1 MALSLNWGHAY
12 LLQVVVSTSSISPSL
27 HISAKVIQ
35 IGSWEPLISLESGTL
50 QWLSTVPHPPL
61 THIFI
66 WFSDLLNLF
75 PIPSITLY
83 CPHYFL
89 PLPSLSQIS
98 HSLPPMIILFPP
110 QCWNE
115 ASTPWSSFL
124 LSSVWSLVCIMGIV
138 SFWANIHSSVST
150 YHVCS
155 FVSGLPH
162 SEYFLIP
169 SICLWISW
177 SHCF

>member
-66 WFSDLLNLF
+66 
-75 PIPSITLY
+75 
-83 CPHYFL
+83 
-89 PLPSLSQIS
+89 
-98 HSLPPMIILFPP
+98 
-110 QCWNE
+110 
-115 ASTPWSSFL
+115 
-124 LSSVWSLVCIMGIV
+124 
-138 SFWANIHSSVST
+138 
-150 YHVCS
+150 
-155 FVSGLPH
+155 
-162 SEYFLIP
+162 
-169 SICLWISW
+169 
-177 SHCF
+177 